1 MPFIQLPRADHRQ
14 PFKIH
19 FLLNNAK
26 RFDGALQH
34 GSVGN
39 IKIISTLAQ
48 EFATFMC
55 FFTTKIGQVNIRP
68 PSETVFE
75 IPGALPV
82 TDQYKFIHSDSPK
95 RYARIIQPHS
105 KIMSCPTTMSPPPDN
120 NILKLNVTIPTP
132 FCFFVLEIF
141 TRPLMKMPRSP
152 RANSISFSRH
162 APLAKVLVRRWQVF
176 LITL

>member
-1 MPFIQLPRADHRQ
+1 MTFIQLPCTNHWQ
-14 PFKIH
+14 PFQTQ
-19 FLLNNAK
+19 FFLNNAE
-26 RFDGALQH
+26 RFNSALQH
-34 GSVGN
+34 RSVGD
-39 IKIISTLAQ
+39 IKIISTFAQ
-48 EFATFMC
+48 ELATFMC
-55 FFTTKIGQVNIRP
+55 FFTTKVGQVNIRP
-68 PSETVFE
+68 PREAVFE
-75 IPGALPV
+75 IPSALPM

-141 TRPLMKMPRSP
+141 TIPLMKMPRSP

>member
-1 MPFIQLPRADHRQ
+1 MAFIQLPCANHWQ

-26 RFDGALQH
+26 SFDGTLQH
-34 GSVGN
+34 RSVSD
-39 IKIISTLAQ
+39 IKIIAAFAQ
-48 EFATFMC
+48 EFATFMR
-55 FFTTKIGQVNIRP
+55 FFAAKISQVNIRP
-68 PSETVFE
+68 SRETVFK
-75 IPGALPV
+75 IPRALSM

-105 KIMSCPTTMSPPPDN
+105 KIMSCPTTMSPLPDN